1 MNKRLAL
8 LPILSFAALA
18 GCTTDVGGGAPDPS
32 SGVGGDEDVAPT
44 SQAMTLL
51 NYCATGTSA
60 NAVGTLYTAGVWD
73 SFIHNWQN
81 KVPGV
86 CGSAPRET
94 TIVDYN
100 VSAVNVTY
108 RFETSISFWTVTDPA
123 RCAQTQAALRLQRLQ
138 GGTWVEDSGDYIVD
152 NGTWIS
158 DYSEPNFGHCSLP
171 VTYKDKFNWS
181 SNSTTKY
188 RVRTWAR
195 QWDGSPATVTVRA
208 RRNSS

>member
-32 SGVGGDEDVAPT
+32 SGVGGDEDVAST

-60 NAVGTLYTAGVWD
+60 NAVGTLNTAGVWD
-73 SFIHNWQN
+73 SFIHAWQN

-86 CGSAPRET
+86 CGPAPRET

-100 VSAVNVTY
+100 VNAFDVTY
-108 RFETSISFWTVTDPA
+108 HFETWISFWTVTDPLL
-123 RCAQTQAALRLQRLQ
+123 CAQTQAALRLQRLQ
-138 GGTWVEDSGDYIVD
+138 GGTWVEDSGDSVVD
-152 NGTWIS
+152 NGKWIWNN
-158 DYSEPNFGHCSLP
+158 SEPNLGHCALP
-171 VTYKDKFNWS
+171 TVYRNKVNWS
-181 SNSTTKY
+181 ALPTTKY

-195 QWDGSPATVTVRA
+195 QFDGSPATVTVRA